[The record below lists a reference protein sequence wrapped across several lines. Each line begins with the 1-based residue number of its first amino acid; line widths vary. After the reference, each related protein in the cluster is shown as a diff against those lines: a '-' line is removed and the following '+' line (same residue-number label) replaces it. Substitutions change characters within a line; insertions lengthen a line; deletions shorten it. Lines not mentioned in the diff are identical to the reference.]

1 MEQNPYSES
10 NYSSQI
16 EIQPS
21 IDPKLQAPYKKRYL
35 SIDAFRGLVLVT
47 LVFVNTVNAFPSMPT
62 WTRST
67 PNWGLNVCRFTYPVY
82 HFCHWIAVSY
92 ELHQSKT

>member
-35 SIDAFRGLVLVT
+35 SIDAFRGLVFGDT
-47 LVFVNTVNAFPSMPT
+47 GFCKYSQCFPFDANMDSQH
-62 WTRST
+62 SKL
-67 PNWGLNVCRFTYPVY
+67 GLNVCSIYLPRLSFLPLD
-82 HFCHWIAVSY
+82 CCII
-92 ELHQSKT
+92 